1 MGRTMGV
8 PEMTML
14 DARAVKERGGLNLC
28 WGEWMK
34 WQWKLGMWKRD
45 ESGKGDREGEGEGEE
60 GERGEITNILTGV
73 YQYSIRIAGPAPKPR
88 RPPKKRI
95 LSSNPWS
102 KNHIESR
109 K

>member
-1 MGRTMGV
+1 
-8 PEMTML
+8 ML

-73 YQYSIRIAGPAPKPR
+73 EEVECVFFACCARGSGSQPGCI
-88 RPPKKRI
+88 
-95 LSSNPWS
+95 SS
-102 KNHIESR
+102 
-109 K
+109 